1 MTALPKHSAWLA
13 CIGCATLCL
22 PAALRAQADAPDAA
36 STPGT
41 DRVSASLQSP
51 ARQLPPVP
59 AKLRDKA
66 TSAYLR
72 GAKLLELGTYA
83 AAEQDFAQAVALNP
97 AEPSYLAALA
107 LAREHHVTALLQ
119 QAATARPLH
128 PAEADSLLAQARRL
142 DPANPRVLQRDSAAL
157 AEPMQHTQ
165 AAGPIQL
172 RPNDSRQDFHK
183 RGDVRSLAQQIG
195 RNFGVAVVF
204 DPQVP
209 MQDVRLDVDGV
220 GFNDAMRVFSAVSGT
235 FFTPVDEHTLILAT
249 DTAENRQRYE
259 RVVEETFYLPG
270 IAGDQLK
277 DYVSVAQQIL
287 DIRQVSVAPLGGA
300 LVVRGP
306 ADRVSAVERIFAG
319 LQQGTSDVVLE
330 LKLYSVDKQHVRNL
344 GVTLPG
350 SLSAYSLAAEAQSI
364 VSQNSSLITQ
374 LIASGVLPSTATSVE
389 IAAYLVFVAGLG
401 SSSALLAN
409 SFLTFGG
416 GLTTGVLSTG
426 SIPTINLA
434 LSNSE
439 ARTLDDLQLRVEDR
453 QTAIFKS
460 GTRYPIQTS
469 LYSDIA
475 SSSASSLASTTVNGV
490 SLSSLLASYLGTS
503 SIGTGAVI
511 PQVQY
516 QDLGLTVSAV
526 PRVLRTG
533 DIGMKLD
540 IKIAALSGTAIN
552 GIPILANRQF
562 TSDLTVHDGET
573 VMMISDT
580 TRSESAAVTGLPGLS
595 ELPGFQS
602 TTNRNGT
609 TITGD
614 LVLMITPHIVHS
626 PRNGIV
632 GAYIPLVP
640 RAGDE

>member
-1 MTALPKHSAWLA
+1 MTAPVKHSAWLA
-13 CIGCATLCL
+13 CVGLATLCA
-22 PAALRAQADAPDAA
+22 PVALRPQAGTSSATSA
-36 STPGT
+36 STAGNASAFLQTPGK
-41 DRVSASLQSP
+41 P
-51 ARQLPPVP
+51 LPPVS
-59 AKLRDKA
+59 AKLRNKA
-66 TSAYLR
+66 TGAYLR
-72 GAKLLELGTYA
+72 GAKLLEMGAYP

-97 AEPSYLAALA
+97 AESAYLAALA
-107 LAREHHVTALLQ
+107 LAREHHVTSLLQ

-128 PAEADSLLAQARRL
+128 PTEADSLLAEARRL
-142 DPANPRVLQRDSAAL
+142 DPDNPRIVQRDTAAL
-157 AEPMQHTQ
+157 ADPMQHTQ
-165 AAGPIQL
+165 AAGPILL
-172 RPNDSRQDFHK
+172 RAGKGKHDYHQRNDL
-183 RGDVRSLAQQIG
+183 RSLAQQIAKNYG
-195 RNFGVAVVF
+195 ISVVF
-204 DPQVP
+204 DPQLAA
-209 MQDVRLDVDGV
+209 QDVRLDVDGV
-220 GFNDAMRVFSAVSGT
+220 GFEDAMRVFEAVSGT
-235 FFTPVDEHTLILAT
+235 FFTPVDEHTVILAT

-270 IAGDQLK
+270 VPADQIK

-306 ADRVSAVERIFAG
+306 ADRVNAVERIFTG

-330 LKLYSVDKQHVRNL
+330 VKLYSVDKQHVRNL
-344 GVTLPG
+344 GVTLPS

-374 LIASGVLPSTATSVE
+374 LIASGVLPSTASTVE

-434 LSNSE
+434 LNNSE

-503 SIGTGAVI
+503 SIGSGAVI
-511 PQVQY
+511 PQIQY

-602 TTNRNGT
+602 TTNRNST

-614 LVLMITPHIVHS
+614 LVLMITPHIVRKA
-626 PRNGIV
+626 RNEMAGPS
-632 GAYIPLVP
+632 IPLVP
-640 RAGDE
+640 RAGDD